1 MVKKILIFSVT
12 IMSLLILFACQK
24 ECSVS
29 NDMKEIILMV
39 KDGNRTKVSVVD
51 TPPATLAI
59 CCIGDGAIK
68 SKPTNS
74 SYQSSFGGYR
84 TGLYTSAWHDYN
96 TGEDKGVKSTTF
108 YVANV
113 DQNDMSAFA
122 GTNIETGLPSV
133 DVTINVDNLKDY
145 VVGKMTSD
153 LINPT
158 LEMKHILARIGTVK
172 AICNGGDNYYNNGR
186 KGYFKNA
193 QFDIILHSA
202 DGISSGSITS
212 PVAGTG
218 TYDIENESWHSNTNT
233 GFSCGLYC
241 QTVSN
246 VYALGE
252 EVEGYYVSQDKW
264 VIPYDLRVS
273 FTCVYCSI
281 DGETTTNKPLTF
293 SDCKINLL
301 PGKINNIVFNIIYD
315 DGKVE
320 LAYKVE
326 AGELLDENVIVDFN

>member
-29 NDMKEIILMV
+29 DGMKEIILMV
-39 KDGNRTKVSVVD
+39 KDRNRTKVSVVD

-59 CCIGDGAIK
+59 CCIRDGVIK
-68 SKPTNS
+68 SKPINS

-113 DQNDMSAFA
+113 DQNDMSAFV

-172 AICNGGDNYYNNGR
+172 AICNGGDNYYNNGS
-186 KGYFKNA
+186 KGYFKDA
-193 QFDIILHSA
+193 QFDITLHSV
-202 DGISSGSITS
+202 DEESSEIML
-212 PVAGTG
+212 PFVGTG
-218 TYDIENESWHSNTNT
+218 TYNIEKDTWSLNSNA
-233 GFSCGLYC
+233 GFSCDLYC

-246 VYALGE
+246 VCVPGE
-252 EVEGYYVSQDKW
+252 EPDGYYTSQDKW
-264 VIPYDLRVS
+264 VIPVHLKVS
-273 FTCVYCSI
+273 FSCVYCSI
-281 DGETTTNKPLTF
+281 TGQTTTEKTLTF
-293 SDCKINLL
+293 TDCDINLL

-315 DGKVE
+315 DGNVE
-320 LAYKVE
+320 LTYKVE
-326 AGELLDENVIVDFN
+326 VGELPDENVIVGFN